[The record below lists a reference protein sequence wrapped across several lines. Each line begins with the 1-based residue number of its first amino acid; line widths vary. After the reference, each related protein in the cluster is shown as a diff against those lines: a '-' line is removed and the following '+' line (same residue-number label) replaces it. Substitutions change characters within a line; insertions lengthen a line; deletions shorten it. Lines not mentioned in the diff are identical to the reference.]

1 MVIGCS
7 DTSKDGRKLIFCSK
21 EVKESAHAKIA
32 RGCCLSTVIRPG
44 QAAVAVPKSQFSAHK
59 SEECQEYEANWKRKK
74 LVVTSCQQMSAS
86 EFC

>member
-7 DTSKDGRKLIFCSK
+7 DTLKDGRKVIFCSE

-32 RGCCLSTVIRPG
+32 RGCCLSTRLGLDSSLWLFQSLSFQP
-44 QAAVAVPKSQFSAHK
+44 HK
-59 SEECQEYEANWKRKK
+59 SGECQRYEANWKRKK
-74 LVVTSCQQMSAS
+74 LVVTLCQQMSAS